1 MIGIIVTGHGN
12 FASGMTSAIKLI
24 GGTPKDY
31 AYVDFPEGDST
42 ANLVEKLKR
51 AMYELRDSSEI
62 LVFSDL
68 AGGSPFKT
76 AVEVSME
83 SGKTV
88 EVIAGSNLPMVL
100 ETITTR
106 EFADDFHALVEGAIK
121 TGREQ
126 VVKFQFTERKDD
138 IMEDGI

>member
-12 FASGMTSAIKLI
+12 FASGITSALKLI
-24 GGTPKDY
+24 GGQPNNY

-42 ANLVEKLKR
+42 NNLSERLSA
-51 AMYELRDSSEI
+51 AMKGFSQSKEI
-62 LVFSDL
+62 IVFSDL

-83 SGKTV
+83 IGKTV
-88 EVIAGSNLPMVL
+88 EVIAGSNLPMIL
-100 ETITTR
+100 ETVTSR
-106 EFADDFHALVEGAIK
+106 EFTDDFHALVEDAIR

-126 VVKFQFTERKDD
+126 VVRFQFTEKKHEEV
-138 IMEDGI
+138 EDGI